1 MEANQIKILAGQ
13 ASIINL
19 LQRLKEHIE
28 KLSEELDRRKQT
40 KCDSETKAQ
49 AKLKTCKLK
58 LSIMEMAQVALRL
71 TTKNI
76 NLQAN
81 GLTILSA
88 REIKKALTPA
98 QFAQLEKEPRG
109 NFFPKV
115 IVCVCEY
122 VCVCVCVSLVCV
134 LCACV
139 CCVCVCVC
147 VCVCYVHAYLFVV

>member
-1 MEANQIKILAGQ
+1 MG
-13 ASIINL
+13 
-19 LQRLKEHIE
+19 
-28 KLSEELDRRKQT
+28 
-40 KCDSETKAQ
+40 
-49 AKLKTCKLK
+49 KTCKLK

-115 IVCVCEY
+115 IVCVC
-122 VCVCVCVSLVCV
+122 V
-134 LCACV
+134 
-139 CCVCVCVC
+139 VCVCVC
-147 VCVCYVHAYLFVV
+147 VCVLCTCLFVCCTDFSKLEVEG